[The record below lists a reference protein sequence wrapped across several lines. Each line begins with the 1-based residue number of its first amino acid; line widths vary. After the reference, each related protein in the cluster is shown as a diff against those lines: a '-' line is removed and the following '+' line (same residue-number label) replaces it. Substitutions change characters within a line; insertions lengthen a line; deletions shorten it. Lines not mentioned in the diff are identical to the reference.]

1 MSEAAEH
8 WSSDEGKTV
17 TPKPLYQTLYQ
28 YLVVVLINDKGFG
41 PRDDAA
47 EIGFTERVMLYS
59 QFMSVLKVLDMAQHC
74 RTRCQK
80 R

>member
-8 WSSDEGKTV
+8 SSSDEGKTV

-28 YLVVVLINDKGFG
+28 YLIVVLIDDKGFG

-47 EIGFTERVMLYS
+47 EIGFTERVML
-59 QFMSVLKVLDMAQHC
+59 
-74 RTRCQK
+74 
-80 R
+80 